1 MQGREVQLVS
11 AEESEKTLHPQNRN
25 GMPRI
30 KDLGQGSSQT
40 RVSNGSS
47 CSDVLETQT
56 WVLAPSLCPCSGP
69 LIFGALLLHCKLQ
82 LSSYFAPSRLPE
94 GLPPGHPVLGSRS
107 RVLSSVC
114 PSGHV
119 LGNSLYPQRS
129 PTWAWC
135 CLHCKGLS
143 HPGSPV
149 SPPESL

>member
-56 WVLAPSLCPCSGP
+56 WVLAPSLCPCSSP
-69 LIFGALLLHCKLQ
+69 H
-82 LSSYFAPSRLPE
+82 LSEPCFSI
-94 GLPPGHPVLGSRS
+94 VN
-107 RVLSSVC
+107 SSKFLFC
-114 PSGHV
+114 S
-119 LGNSLYPQRS
+119 
-129 PTWAWC
+129 
-135 CLHCKGLS
+135 K
-143 HPGSPV
+143 
-149 SPPESL
+149 